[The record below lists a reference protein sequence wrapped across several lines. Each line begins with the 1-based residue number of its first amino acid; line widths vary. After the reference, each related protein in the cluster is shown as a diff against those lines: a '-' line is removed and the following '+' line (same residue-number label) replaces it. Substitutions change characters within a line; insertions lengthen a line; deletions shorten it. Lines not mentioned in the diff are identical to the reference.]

1 MVSIPKIE
9 KGIASYLDA
18 EFMPKLPADGLERI
32 LTGTVVSLVIKRAG
46 VMLENLKQDKGFLM
60 LGIVDEKSGEIDIE
74 SFAEEFKKN
83 MGKNGFKVD
92 LPMIGLINMH
102 KEDIDTLIKHINEQ

>member
-9 KGIASYLDA
+9 KGLASYLDA
-18 EFMPKLPADGLERI
+18 EYMPKLAVDGFERV

-60 LGIVDEKSGEIDIE
+60 LGIVDEKSGEIDVE
-74 SFAEEFKKN
+74 TFAEEFKKN
-83 MGKNGFKVD
+83 MGKNGFSVDIPMLGKVT
-92 LPMIGLINMH
+92 IR
-102 KEDIDTLIKHINEQ
+102 KEDVDVLLKHINEQ